1 MSSLKKCENDVPTST
16 NGVPAGSFSF
26 WLRGTEASL
35 RSGGGGADVPCGAC
49 RGCCRSSMFIHI
61 GPEEAQTIRQ
71 IPRAL
76 LFPAP
81 GLPKGHLLMGY
92 DEQGR
97 CPMLVGDECSI
108 YEDRPKTCRDYDCR
122 VFAATGVAVDSR
134 TQAEIARRVKA
145 WEFTYESED
154 GREEHRILKEAAAF
168 LEKNRDL
175 FPQGSL
181 PGNPTQLAVL
191 AVRIFRLFSSMMG
204 KGRAFPG
211 SQVRATVCFVKEKFR
226 GGGRSP
232 EFS

>member
-1 MSSLKKCENDVPTST
+1 
-16 NGVPAGSFSF
+16 
-26 WLRGTEASL
+26 
-35 RSGGGGADVPCGAC
+35 
-49 RGCCRSSMFIHI
+49 
-61 GPEEAQTIRQ
+61 
-71 IPRAL
+71 
-76 LFPAP
+76 
-81 GLPKGHLLMGY
+81 
-92 DEQGR
+92 
-97 CPMLVGDECSI
+97 
-108 YEDRPKTCRDYDCR
+108 
-122 VFAATGVAVDSR
+122 
-134 TQAEIARRVKA
+134 VKA